1 MKEKIVA
8 NKVTFDA
15 DGIHINRTIHIDE
28 EMLRLLTQDD
38 GFADYLRKLI
48 KEEFDR
54 RMEKALRAL
63 ATGGKENEHK

>member
-1 MKEKIVA
+1 MKEKAVV

-15 DGIHINRTIHIDE
+15 EGVHINRTIHIDE
-28 EMLRLLTQDD
+28 ETLRLLTQED

-48 KEEFDR
+48 QEEFDR

-63 ATGGKENEHK
+63 AIGEKENEHK